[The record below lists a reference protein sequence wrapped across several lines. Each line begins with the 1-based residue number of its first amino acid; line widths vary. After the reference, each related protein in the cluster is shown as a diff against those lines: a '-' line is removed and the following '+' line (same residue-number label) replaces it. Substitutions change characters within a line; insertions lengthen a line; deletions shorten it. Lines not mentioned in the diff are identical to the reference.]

1 MLYTVIRKNSYQDSI
16 NLMLLTKNI
25 SSMPGVK
32 EVQVMMGTDANKDI
46 FGEAGLLTDEAKS
59 AEPNDMMIVLDA
71 DKKDVMDDV
80 LKQIDKFLND
90 LSVKSDDSDSDSK
103 KVTNWDD
110 AMKSIPDA
118 NLAVIS
124 VPGLYAVD
132 EIDNALDHNLNA
144 FVFSDNVS
152 LEDESRLKKKAHKK
166 GLLVMGPDC
175 GTGIISN
182 VPLAFTN
189 VVRSGNIGLVGASG
203 TGIQEVTSMIERL
216 GGGVTHA
223 IGTGGRD
230 LSDSVGAITMEDA
243 IAGLAHHDPTEVI
256 GIISKPPAKEV
267 RDDVVSLLHSI
278 DKPVVAIFLGEK
290 PDHHEDSVYLAHTL
304 EETAK
309 IAMDLADNKPV
320 KDNYYS
326 KKPLADADPKLEGKH
341 IIGLYS
347 GGTLA
352 YEAGMLVSEALNLGG
367 IISEDGYVLKAKG
380 NEVLDLGDDIYTQGR
395 PHPMIDPRIRI
406 EKISEYAN
414 EPKTG
419 VILLDDVLGYGT
431 DDTMAESLA
440 DAVNNVSRKHPRIK
454 FVATVVGTRDDPQD
468 YDAARKTLQDAGII
482 VLDSNAQA
490 VRYALNLIGKDLNE
504 PDKKVVNYTG
514 GTREVPTPSES
525 VLDLLYT
532 KPRVVN
538 VGLSE
543 FLDPVIKFG
552 GTGVQFDWK
561 PVAGGNPKLIK
572 IIKKVKALQNRD
584 QENAKI
590 VDAYKKAVPFLVDVV
605 PAGTVISELKGHTLL
620 HAGPPIEY
628 NEMTEPMQGGC
639 IGAILFE
646 GWADNEDDA
655 RQMLESGDVKFL
667 CNHDVN
673 AVGPMGGI
681 TSAHMA
687 VLVIKNALKGNDAYC
702 TMNEGIGKVLRFG
715 AYSEEVITRLKWM
728 ANVLAPTLSAALKKL
743 DGGLN
748 VNVMMAKAIT
758 MGDEFHQRNIAATL
772 VFLKEVA
779 PLIVSLNIS
788 EKDKQDVI
796 QFLADTDQFF
806 LSIMMATGKSM
817 VDAARTYKHGT
828 VVTTM
833 TRNGKD
839 FGIRISGLGDQWFTA
854 PVNTPQGL
862 FFTGFSQKDANPDI
876 GDSAIAETVGF
887 GGMAMI
893 AAPGVTRFVGAG
905 GFKDAQKI
913 SNEMAKITLDRNP
926 NFTIPTWDYQGTA
939 IGIDIVKV
947 VETGITPIINTGIA
961 SKVAGVGQV
970 GAGTVHAPLACFE
983 KALIAYANNMGLL
996 EDDDATLLEKELVKE

>member
-16 NLMLLTKNI
+16 NLMLLTQNI
-25 SSMPGVK
+25 SSMSSVK
-32 EVQVMMGTDANKDI
+32 QVQVMMGTDANKGI
-46 FGEAGLLTDEAKS
+46 FNEAGLLTDEAQA
-59 AEPNDMMIVLDA
+59 AEPNDMMIVLEA
-71 DKKDVMDDV
+71 DDKNVMNNV
-80 LKQIDKFLND
+80 LQQIDKFLSD
-90 LSVKSDDSDSDSK
+90 LSVKSDNSADSK
-103 KVTNWDD
+103 TANNWDD
-110 AMKSIPDA
+110 AIKAVPDA

-124 VPGLYAVD
+124 VPGIYAAD

-152 LEDESRLKKKAHKK
+152 LADEARLKQKAHKK

-175 GTGIISN
+175 GTGIVSN

-230 LSDSVGAITMEDA
+230 LSDKVGAITMEDA
-243 IAGLAHHDPTEVI
+243 ISGLAHHDPTEVI

-267 RDDVVSLLHSI
+267 RDDVVNLLHSI
-278 DKPVVAIFLGEK
+278 KKPVVAIFLGEK
-290 PDHHEDSVYLAHTL
+290 PDHHEGSVYLAHTL
-304 EETAK
+304 EETSRML
-309 IAMDLADNKPV
+309 MDLSEGKKV
-320 KDNYYS
+320 KDNYYPE
-326 KKPLADADPKLEGKH
+326 KALVDADSQLIGKNV
-341 IIGLYS
+341 IGLYS

-352 YEAGMLVSEALNLGG
+352 YEAGMLLSEALNLGG
-367 IISEDGYVLKAKG
+367 IISDEGYVLRAKG

-406 EKISEYAN
+406 KKINDYAEN
-414 EPKTG
+414 PTTG

-431 DDTMAESLA
+431 DDTMANSLA
-440 DAVNNVSRKHPRIK
+440 EAVDKVSRKYPHVR
-454 FVATVVGTRDDPQD
+454 FVATVVGTREDPQD
-468 YDAARKTLQDAGII
+468 YDVARKTLQKAGII

-490 VRYALNLIGKDLNE
+490 VRYALNLVGKDINE
-504 PDKKVVNYTG
+504 PDKKIVNYLG
-514 GTREVPTPSES
+514 NVHEVPMPSEPL
-525 VLDLLYT
+525 LDMLYT
-532 KPRVVN
+532 KPRVIN
-538 VGLSE
+538 VGVAE
-543 FLDPVIKFG
+543 FLKPVVEFG
-552 GTGVQFDWK
+552 GSGVQFDWK
-561 PVAGGNPKLIK
+561 PVAGGNQKMIK
-572 IIKKVKALQNRD
+572 IIKRVKQLQHRD
-584 QENAKI
+584 AENTKI
-590 VDAYKKAVPFLVDVV
+590 VEAYKKAAPFLVDVV
-605 PAGTVISELKGHTLL
+605 PAGSVISELKGHTLL
-620 HAGPPIEY
+620 HAGPPIDY
-628 NEMTEPMQGGC
+628 DEMTEPMQGGC
-639 IGAILFE
+639 IGAVLFE
-646 GWADNEDDA
+646 GWSKNEADA
-655 RQMLESGDVKFL
+655 RKLLESGDINFL

-715 AYSEEVITRLKWM
+715 AYNDEVINRLKWM
-728 ANVLAPTLSAALKKL
+728 ANVLAPTLSKALKKL

-748 VNVMMAKAIT
+748 VTVMMAKAIT

-779 PLIVSLNIS
+779 PLIVSLNIP

-806 LSIMMATGKSM
+806 LSIMMATGKSI

-854 PVNTPQGL
+854 PVNTPKGL
-862 FFTGFSQKDANPDI
+862 FFTGFTQDDANPDI

-905 GFKDAQKI
+905 GFKDAQRI
-913 SNEMAKITLDRNP
+913 SNEMAKITLDHNP
-926 NFTIPTWDYQGTA
+926 NFSIPTWDYQGTA

-970 GAGTVHAPLACFE
+970 GAGTVRAPLACFE
-983 KALIAYANNMGLL
+983 KALVSYAESMGLL
-996 EDDDATLLEKELVKE
+996 NGNEDVVDENDLVKE